1 MFPVEKDKEDE
12 LLRRMKQLGVQEAD
26 IDEKFVRSGGHGGQN
41 VNKTS
46 TCVMLHHGPT
56 GIQVKCQTSRQQ
68 GMNRY
73 LARKLLVAKIE
84 SQRRAAAAE
93 RRAKRALR
101 KHQNRKRSRAAKER
115 ILSDKR
121 HRSDKK
127 ANRRKKFTRED

>member
-1 MFPVEKDKEDE
+1 MFPVEQDKEDE
-12 LLRRMKQLGVQEAD
+12 LFQRMKKLGIQETD

-46 TCVMLHHGPT
+46 TCVMLLHAPT

-84 SQRRAAAAE
+84 ARRHAAAAT
-93 RRAKRALR
+93 RRAQRAKLKR
-101 KHQNRKRSRAAKER
+101 QNRKRSRAAKER
-115 ILSDKR
+115 VLSDKR
-121 HRSDKK
+121 HRSSKK
-127 ANRRKKFTRED
+127 ANRRKVARDD